1 MQKILAKYLLFLD
14 HLKIKIDTLSPFL
27 LELTTIVII
36 LDTEFEEISLR
47 KILMLPKLYDTTSVW
62 ESKNDYM
69 WKHWSH

>member
-36 LDTEFEEISLR
+36 LDTKFEEISLR
-47 KILMLPKLYDTTSVW
+47 KILMLPKLYDTTSV
-62 ESKNDYM
+62 
-69 WKHWSH
+69 